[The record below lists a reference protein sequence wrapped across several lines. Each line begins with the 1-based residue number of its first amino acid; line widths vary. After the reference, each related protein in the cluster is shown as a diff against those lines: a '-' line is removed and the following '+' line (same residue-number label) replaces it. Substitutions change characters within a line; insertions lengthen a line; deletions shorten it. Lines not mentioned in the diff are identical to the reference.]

1 MLNPVY
7 LFINRR
13 SDRTRRLMKLTEQSI
28 ETNKPKLLLIIS
40 GLVIAILSPVIVLP
54 RINHP
59 FFVYRTSIHL
69 ASITISIF
77 LIVVSILTYKR
88 TRSIKILYTTVAF
101 LSLLVVELIFLLQI
115 VDGSNRI
122 MVPLAYSELPHIFLL
137 TMLALFGI
145 GVLRV
150 DK

>member
-1 MLNPVY
+1 
-7 LFINRR
+7 
-13 SDRTRRLMKLTEQSI
+13 
-28 ETNKPKLLLIIS
+28 
-40 GLVIAILSPVIVLP
+40 
-54 RINHP
+54 
-59 FFVYRTSIHL
+59 
-69 ASITISIF
+69 
-77 LIVVSILTYKR
+77 
-88 TRSIKILYTTVAF
+88 
-101 LSLLVVELIFLLQI
+101 LLQI